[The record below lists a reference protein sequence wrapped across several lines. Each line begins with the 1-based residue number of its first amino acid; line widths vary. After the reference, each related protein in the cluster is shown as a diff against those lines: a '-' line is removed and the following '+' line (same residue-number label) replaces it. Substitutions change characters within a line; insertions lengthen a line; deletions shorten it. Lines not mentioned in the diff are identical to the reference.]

1 MLDSDMLYSLVP
13 RPRVTAA
20 AGGLHQCTRTGYET
34 NRWCSVLIWLEFG
47 MRRGSS

>member
-20 AGGLHQCTRTGYET
+20 AGGLHLGTRLTDGAVRLY
-34 NRWCSVLIWLEFG
+34 G
-47 MRRGSS
+47 